1 MPVMHTVTECADIT
15 EVNPVECVRI
25 RAAVRGVCVCD
36 SPPIL
41 SLSLSRSITHPGV
54 SLVYLADRSW
64 SRVCCVVERVLN
76 AQDPL
81 HL

>member
-25 RAAVRGVCVCD
+25 RAAFRGVCVYV
-36 SPPIL
+36 IL
-41 SLSLSRSITHPGV
+41 LPFSLSRSITHPGV